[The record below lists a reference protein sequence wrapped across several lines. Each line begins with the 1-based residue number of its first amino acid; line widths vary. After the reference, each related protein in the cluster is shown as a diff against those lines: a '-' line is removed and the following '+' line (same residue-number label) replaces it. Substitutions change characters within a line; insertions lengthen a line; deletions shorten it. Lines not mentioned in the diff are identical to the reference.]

1 MRSTQ
6 VAILSAQVFGLT
18 VERSGQVL
26 VLIMLSHVGFYQFL
40 FIFVSVSIHSL
51 VQVLD
56 QQTTIKANGFHPEVS
71 AKLIFSPSS

>member
-26 VLIMLSHVGFYQFL
+26 VLIMLSHVGFINFSSFL
-40 FIFVSVSIHSL
+40 FLVSIHSL

>member
-40 FIFVSVSIHSL
+40 FIFVPGFNSL
-51 VQVLD
+51 LGSGIGPADDHQ
-56 QQTTIKANGFHPEVS
+56 G
-71 AKLIFSPSS
+71 